1 MNYNSE
7 YAVILDMMKYLDDDV
22 VRSLIGFIFNK
33 EQFYNPYDT
42 YKELF
47 LDLLISD
54 NSSVINNKITIDE
67 VLKDKNLYLKDE
79 HKTKYNRY
87 VLLKECFKK
96 DGYITYK
103 NKEFAYNS
111 EFIEKIKNED
121 LQFMTDL
128 YNDLFLEIFT
138 EKNRK
143 KTGLS
148 SCINQLTN
156 SFYSFK
162 FDIFGYSNIAKLFNQ
177 FVELY
182 IKSGKCYIVENR
194 NNNRKRII
202 LKSIIF
208 QANRG
213 YGGYKEEN
221 AFQIIEK
228 DNKLYLAEYFYDF
241 NFKKEKEPTIFEEIK
256 HYTTIENSNDNKGHA
271 LIGAKTVSSYFN
283 SIKSLDIAVEKLQ
296 EKIANQDSC
305 HICNPVVKSNKQ
317 NKKHMCS
324 NCKKLVKL
332 ILKDV
337 NRDIKYKTQ
346 PDIVYAIKKKGKDE
360 KSGQNINKIRQIRYE
375 NLENCLTEL
384 NNKYGILNKKEIE
397 NLVNTIFKEK
407 DGFKKFS
414 FK

>member
-47 LDLLISD
+47 LGLLISD

-128 YNDLFLEIFT
+128 YNDLFLEIFA

-194 NNNRKRII
+194 NDNRKRIL
-202 LKSIIF
+202 LKSTIF

-221 AFQIIEK
+221 VFQIIEN

-241 NFKKEKEPTIFEEIK
+241 NSKKEKVPTIFEEIK

-296 EKIANQDSC
+296 EKIAKQESC
-305 HICNPVVKSNKQ
+305 HICNPVVKNNKYK
-317 NKKHMCS
+317 KKHMCS
-324 NCKKLVKL
+324 NCQKLVNL
-332 ILKDV
+332 IIENVKESGGW
-337 NRDIKYKTQ
+337 ITQ
-346 PDIVYAIKKKGKDE
+346 ADIVYAIKQKGKE
-360 KSGQNINKIRQIRYE
+360 EETCQNTYDIRKLRY
-375 NLENCLTEL
+375 
-384 NNKYGILNKKEIE
+384 KYLRKFLIKLNKDKKLNKTKIE
-397 NLVNTIFKEK
+397 DLVNTIFKEK
-407 DGFKKFS
+407 DGFEKFS
-414 FK
+414 F